1 MTLIIQKPTGA
12 KLNLAKTYVG
22 IDDPDAAAY
31 IAAVEAAD
39 TAAGQS
45 GGLETATKVA
55 IHSFVK
61 GCKNDGIWP
70 AIKASCILAGAR
82 TLAGAL
88 VPLVGAAPTR
98 QGTEGGW
105 NYDRKTGLAA
115 NGTDNYL
122 NSGFLATGISATSNH
137 LFANGSSFPTTGSAF
152 RTGIGSWASST
163 SRLNITLLSNLN
175 ERRYQDAA
183 TFANITSGLTTSGS
197 VSGARLS
204 TTLSTL
210 YQDGS
215 SVNTLTS
222 AISPTMPAFNFFVYA
237 LNLAGSPVDL
247 TNARFNFYGIGD
259 GLTGTQMTA
268 YHTRVTTLINA
279 FAAAIP

>member
-1 MTLIIQKPTGA
+1 MSPIYVPGKVV
-12 KLNLAKTYVG
+12 LAQTYVG

-31 IAAVEAAD
+31 ITNVEAAD

-61 GCKNDGIWP
+61 GCKADGIWP

-82 TLAGAL
+82 TLPGAL
-88 VPLVGAAPTR
+88 VPLVGTAPTR

-105 NYDRKTGLAA
+105 NYDRKIGLTG

-137 LFANGSSFPTTGSAF
+137 LFVNGSSFPTTGSTF
-152 RTGIGSWASST
+152 RTGIGSWASSI
-163 SRLNITLLSNLN
+163 SRLNITLLDSLN
-175 ERRYQDAA
+175 ERRYQDAVTYA
-183 TFANITSGLTTSGS
+183 SINSGLATSGS

-204 TTLSTL
+204 TTLNTL
-210 YQDGS
+210 YQNGS
-215 SVNTLTS
+215 SVNTLTLS
-222 AISPTMPAFNFFVYA
+222 ISPTMPAFNFFVYA

-247 TNARFNFYGIGD
+247 TNACFNFYGIGD

-268 YHTRVTTLINA
+268 YHARVTTLINT
-279 FAAAIP
+279 FGAAIP